1 MRSSAIDGVL
11 EDNEVSQPMS
21 TLSYRPAGK
30 REPRRLSLFEKVIL
44 VNTCMLVCE
53 ALVGL
58 WVTSHSLE
66 SRHYLIDTA
75 FIVVATLSSLLINI
89 LLLRA
94 SFRPL
99 FSLLRTIRAVG
110 TGKTGLRAVDIAAD
124 SEIGE
129 LALAF
134 NGMLDQLEIS
144 RRQQAVLILQAQEE
158 ERRRLARELHDE
170 SSQNLTALLVHTE
183 VLRKTLQ
190 NLSPAIPSQQA
201 SEQLQAGLQQLAQL
215 AQKTLDNVRTLALQL
230 RPGVLDD
237 LGVEAAFRWLA
248 EDCRQRLHLAVE
260 LHIDGLEATLKERE
274 HSTLY
279 ATTLFRIAQ
288 ESLTNAARHAGAQR
302 VVISCERDSSTLH
315 LRVSDDGSGFDTTGT
330 AAGLGI
336 TGMRERAALLGGQ
349 LCITSR
355 PGKGTSVEAC
365 VPLTNTKAQEL
376 ACG

>member
-1 MRSSAIDGVL
+1 
-11 EDNEVSQPMS
+11 MS
-21 TLSYRPAGK
+21 TVSHRPARK
-30 REPRRLSLFEKVIL
+30 REPWRISLFEKVIL
-44 VNTCMLVCE
+44 VNSCMLICE
-53 ALVGL
+53 ALAGL

-66 SRHYLIDTA
+66 SHHYLIDTA

-99 FSLLRTIRAVG
+99 FNLLRTIRAVG
-110 TGKTGLRAVDIAAD
+110 AGKTSLRAVDIPAD

-190 NLSPAIPSQQA
+190 HMPPALALQSVN
-201 SEQLQAGLQQLAQL
+201 EQLQTGLQQLTQL
-215 AQKTLDNVRTLALQL
+215 TQKTLENIRTLALQL

-248 EDCRQRLHLAVE
+248 EDCRERLHLAVE
-260 LHIDGLEATLKERE
+260 LRIDGLEETLRERE

-288 ESLTNAARHAGAQR
+288 ECLTNAARHARAQR
-302 VVISCERDSSTLH
+302 VLILCERDSTILH
-315 LRVSDDGSGFDTTGT
+315 LCVSDDGRGFDTTSAPT
-330 AAGLGI
+330 GLGI
-336 TGMRERAALLGGQ
+336 TGMRERAALLGGH
-349 LCITSR
+349 LSITSQ

-365 VPLTNTKAQEL
+365 FLLARIPAQEL
-376 ACG
+376 TVG

>member
-1 MRSSAIDGVL
+1 MEESVPADK
-11 EDNEVSQPMS
+11 EVSQYMS
-21 TLSYRPAGK
+21 TVSHRPAGK
-30 REPRRLSLFEKVIL
+30 RETWRLSLFEKVIF

-66 SRHYLIDTA
+66 SHHYLIDTS
-75 FIVVATLSSLLINI
+75 FIVIATLSSLLINI

-94 SFRPL
+94 SFHPL

-110 TGKTGLRAVDIAAD
+110 GGKTSLRVVDIPTD

-134 NGMLDQLEIS
+134 NGMLDQLETS
-144 RRQQAVLILQAQEE
+144 RRQQAILILQAQEE

-170 SSQNLTALLVHTE
+170 SSQNLTALLIHTE
-183 VLRKTLQ
+183 VLHQTLQ
-190 NLSPAIPSQQA
+190 NMPQTIIPRTTNELLQTGLR
-201 SEQLQAGLQQLAQL
+201 QLTQLT
-215 AQKTLDNVRTLALQL
+215 QKTLENVRTLALQL

-237 LGVEAAFRWLA
+237 LGVEAAFRWLV

-260 LHIDGLEATLKERE
+260 LHVDGLEELLRERE

-288 ESLTNAARHAGAQR
+288 ECLTNAARHAQAQR
-302 VVISCERDSSTLH
+302 VVISCERDHDMLH
-315 LRVSDDGSGFDTTGT
+315 LCVSDDGCGFDVTGT
-330 AAGLGI
+330 PAGLGI

-349 LCITSR
+349 LAITSR
-355 PGKGTSVEAC
+355 PGRGTSVEAYL
-365 VPLTNTKAQEL
+365 PLTTTKAQEL
-376 ACG
+376 TGA

>member
-1 MRSSAIDGVL
+1 MEGSVPADQ
-11 EDNEVSQPMS
+11 EVSQHMS
-21 TLSYRPAGK
+21 TLSHRPAGK
-30 REPRRLSLFEKVIL
+30 REPWRLSLFEKVIL
-44 VNTCMLVCE
+44 VNTWMLVCE
-53 ALVGL
+53 ALAGL

-66 SRHYLIDTA
+66 SHHYLIDTA
-75 FIVVATLSSLLINI
+75 FIVAATLSSLLINI

-99 FSLLRTIRAVG
+99 FSLLRTIRAIG
-110 TGKTGLRAVDIAAD
+110 EGKTTLRAIDMPAD

-144 RRQQAVLILQAQEE
+144 RRQQAMLILQAQEE

-183 VLRKTLQ
+183 VLQQTLQ
-190 NLSPAIPSQQA
+190 HMPQA
-201 SEQLQAGLQQLAQL
+201 VTPQTMNEQLQTGLQQLEQL
-215 AQKTLDNVRTLALQL
+215 TQRTLENIRTLALQL

-260 LHIDGLEATLKERE
+260 LHVDGLDEMLRGRE

-288 ESLTNAARHAGAQR
+288 ECLTNAARHARARR
-302 VVISCERDSSTLH
+302 VVISCQRYRDMLH
-315 LRVSDDGSGFDTTGT
+315 ICVSDDGTGFDTTGT
-330 AAGLGI
+330 PAGLGI

-349 LCITSR
+349 LAITSQ
-355 PGKGTSVEAC
+355 PGKGTSVEAY
-365 VPLTNTKAQEL
+365 LALAAAKAQEL
-376 ACG
+376 ASA

>member
-1 MRSSAIDGVL
+1 MEGSIQA
-11 EDNEVSQPMS
+11 NKEVSQYMS
-21 TLSYRPAGK
+21 TVSHRPADK
-30 REPRRLSLFEKVIL
+30 RESWRLSLFEKVIL

-66 SRHYLIDTA
+66 SHHYLIDTS

-94 SFRPL
+94 SFHPL

-110 TGKTGLRAVDIAAD
+110 AGKTTLRAVDIPAD

-144 RRQQAVLILQAQEE
+144 RRQQAMLILQAQEE

-183 VLRKTLQ
+183 VLHQTLHNMPQ
-190 NLSPAIPSQQA
+190 TTTPQA
-201 SEQLQAGLQQLAQL
+201 MNEQLQTGLQQLTQL
-215 AQKTLDNVRTLALQL
+215 TQKTLENIRTLALQL

-248 EDCRQRLHLAVE
+248 EDCRQRLHLTVE
-260 LHIDGLEATLKERE
+260 LHVDGLEEMLRDRE

-288 ESLTNAARHAGAQR
+288 ECLTNAARHARAR
-302 VVISCERDSSTLH
+302 CVVISYARDNDTLH
-315 LRVSDDGSGFDTTGT
+315 LCVSDEGSGFDVTHTPV
-330 AAGLGI
+330 GLGI
-336 TGMRERAALLGGQ
+336 TGMRERASLLGGQ
-349 LCITSR
+349 LAITSQV
-355 PGKGTSVEAC
+355 GKGTRVE
-365 VPLTNTKAQEL
+365 VYLPLASMKVQEL
-376 ACG
+376 IGA